1 MKDSAKPLASLRN
14 LGAKSAVLLAKEGI
28 RTIGELRHLG
38 AAKAYLRLKTA
49 FPRRVS
55 LNLLWAV
62 AAGLEDRDW
71 RDLTVEE
78 KSRLLAEVRRRG
90 R

>member
-1 MKDSAKPLASLRN
+1 MKDSGKPVTSLRN
-14 LGAKSAVLLAKEGI
+14 LGSKSAIMLAHSGI
-28 RTIGELRHLG
+28 RTLGELRVLG
-38 AAKAYLRLKTA
+38 AVKAYLRLEAA

-55 LNLLWAV
+55 LNMLWAI

-71 RDLTVEE
+71 RDLAPEE
-78 KSRLLAEVRRRG
+78 KSRLLAEVRRRS